1 MYSSHGNGDILTS
14 LFSVQLISKGVCIK
28 LCLDEYIII
37 SASQWEW
44 LRDVESRQDEEDVAV
59 FPLWDDII
67 CWWMFPPQDEC
78 MCACVLGCTVG
89 WCGLCEC
96 DYARCVVLKY
106 AHTSPIPIHLCYLAL
121 LLQLIYNVWQPFLH
135 IPHDAHTHKSNIVTR
150 PGYTPRFYA
159 YCTERAKCQGA
170 SLTCT
175 KRSLTSIFWIFP
187 LPLYPFTFAALQNQ
201 IAARLRRCN
210 IVNVWNGT

>member
-121 LLQLIYNVWQPFLH
+121 LLQLIYNVCQPFLH
-135 IPHDAHTHKSNIVTR
+135 IPHDAHTQTHTQIQHSH
-150 PGYTPRFYA
+150 PPRIHTSFL
-159 YCTERAKCQGA
+159 CVLHWA
-170 SLTCT
+170 SQMPRCLTHMHQT
-175 KRSLTSIFWIFP
+175 LTHVNLLNLSSPTIPI
-187 LPLYPFTFAALQNQ
+187 Y
-201 IAARLRRCN
+201 LRRVAKSDCC
-210 IVNVWNGT
+210 TFKTL